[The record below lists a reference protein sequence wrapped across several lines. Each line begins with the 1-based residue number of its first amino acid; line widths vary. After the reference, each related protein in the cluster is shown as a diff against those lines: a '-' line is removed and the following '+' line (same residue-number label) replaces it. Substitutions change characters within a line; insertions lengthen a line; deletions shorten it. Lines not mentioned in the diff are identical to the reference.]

1 MSVDGSADATGGLEG
16 RTVLVT
22 GGGGF
27 VGGHLAANLVDDVEL
42 RVLDDFSNG
51 SRDRVPDGAE
61 VVEGDVRDAER
72 LREAMAGVDCVFHQ
86 AAVVSVER
94 SVEAPEETH
103 EVNVDATLSVLERAR
118 ETGARVV
125 FASSAAIY
133 GAPESV
139 PIAEDAPKRPS
150 SPYGL
155 EKLGADQYC
164 RLYADLYGVET
175 VALRY
180 FNIYG
185 PGQSGGP
192 YSGVITKFRSQA
204 REGGPI
210 TVQGDGSQTRDFV
223 HVSDVVRA
231 NRLAATTDRTGEAF
245 NVGTGRSI
253 DVATLARIVSEA
265 AGGVDVV
272 HTDPRSGDIRDSLA
286 DVSKA
291 RSLLGYEPT
300 VELESGIEGLLADGP
315 A

>member
-1 MSVDGSADATGGLEG
+1 MTVDGSADAAEGLEG
-16 RTVLVT
+16 QRVLIT

-27 VGGHLAANLVDDVEL
+27 VGGHLASDLASEADV

-51 SRDRVPDGAE
+51 SRDRVPPEAE
-61 VVEGDVRDAER
+61 VVEGDVRDPDR

-103 EVNVDATLSVLERAR
+103 GVNVDATLSVLERAR
-118 ETGARVV
+118 ETDARVV

-139 PIAEDAPKRPS
+139 PITEDAPKRPS

-192 YSGVITKFRSQA
+192 YSGVIAKFRSQA

-223 HVSDVVRA
+223 HVSDIVRA
-231 NRLAATTDRTGEAF
+231 NRLAATTPHTGEAF

-253 DVATLARIVSEA
+253 DVATLARVVGEA
-265 AGGVDVV
+265 AGGVEVV
-272 HTDPRSGDIRDSLA
+272 HTDPRSGDIRNSLA

-291 RSLLGYEPT
+291 RSVLGYEPT
-300 VELESGIEGLLADGP
+300 VDLESGIEALLADGST
-315 A
+315 

>member
-1 MSVDGSADATGGLEG
+1 MSDLEG
-16 RTVLVT
+16 QRVLIT

-27 VGGHLAANLVDDVEL
+27 VGGHLASALAPEADV

-51 SRDRVPDGAE
+51 SRDRVPPEAE
-61 VVEGDVRDAER
+61 VIEGDVRDERR

-118 ETGARVV
+118 ETDARVV

-139 PIAEDAPKRPS
+139 PIPESAPKRPS

-164 RLYADLYGVET
+164 RLYADLYGLET

-185 PGQSGGP
+185 PGQPGGP

-223 HVSDVVRA
+223 HVSDIVRA
-231 NRLAATTDRTGEAF
+231 NRLAATTSHTGEAF

-253 DVATLARIVSEA
+253 DVATLARIVGDA
-265 AGGVDVV
+265 AGGVEVV

-291 RSLLGYEPT
+291 ASLLGYEPT
-300 VELESGIEGLLADGP
+300 VDLESGIERLLET
-315 A
+315 